1 MIEKFALFHAEPLPF
16 SNSGKLQKIA
26 HPILKEVQDYM
37 SALKPRAGSQYVLV
51 NAMGASEYY
60 GSNANGDWW
69 PEKALKHAPHTWKGV
84 PLVDIPLA
92 RTWPYGYPTFYQ
104 AKPFAHHKNSDPS
117 RGFGEVELAL
127 WNEPMHRVELVLRVD
142 EEKCTRF
149 GGTEFWEALLRGEH
163 PDVSMGARV
172 PYDTCFPAGTL
183 VRTSRG
189 NVPIES
195 VVPGDSVVSHT
206 GVLRRVTSTMQRDV
220 PSVVRVCASGLPS
233 ITATDNHPF
242 LVLRRESVRACKGTA
257 NGQRVRHTFERGSSV
272 CRRCGVSVSLEF
284 VWAAADTLRPGDYL
298 VVPVRTEEGAAPG
311 AHRAR
316 LLGYYLG
323 DGHIIQQR
331 RGRDKKGELR
341 TTGFAITVG
350 AHEEEHLDRV
360 LRTIESVQCANK
372 GRVYSSGEGRN
383 AFVVNVHDA
392 DTSAWL
398 VDKGGR
404 YSDGKRLA
412 DDVFTWPEEDKL
424 ELVAGYID
432 TDGSFDTASG
442 QVRVASVNRGLLLD
456 VQRLLLSIGV
466 VATVCFGGASSGY
479 AGGSPSWY
487 LVLSG
492 AQAARFV
499 GRSVKVK
506 DHETSTPSPQSFFY
520 GEYWCT
526 PIKGVSEI
534 DGETTVHNLS
544 VAVDESYIAEG
555 RAVHNCSIC
564 LDHKRYA
571 EALATFD
578 PKKHKHPGEAVL
590 EVHKKRPITGVSPTR
605 ATYCVH
611 ARTMMNKILPDGRKV
626 YVSND
631 FPKFF
636 DISFVKRGAD
646 RTAKVMLKIA
656 QDTRTGLY
664 LPEDYLGK
672 SRVQVPTC
680 LQKVASVDALDD
692 ISLVTHRDNGA
703 ALRDALLKHAFG
715 KHARIGKRSEMDKQ
729 IPAEDVVPLMTKR
742 EGDIPKDVLNELGK
756 HPLRDVAA
764 TTNAL
769 GIVLRPREF
778 QRITIVAGGRPDLAD
793 NLDRQGICF
802 GASGEEDMGDL
813 HHGNILSALLPLLLP
828 LLASRSAFSPAIER
842 RITLVLAP
850 EQGSKKQATSLS
862 SPVLS
867 KIAATYNGYRAMFS
881 ERLPTINEALTG
893 TKLGQKVASTG
904 DSNGSFVSHYTEQYA
919 RVAFLD
925 ECGRPGA

>member
-1 MIEKFALFHAEPLPF
+1 MSKV
-16 SNSGKLQKIA
+16 A
-26 HPILKEVQDYM
+26 HPLLPDVVNYM
-37 SALKPRAGSQYVLV
+37 EALKPARGSQYVLV

-69 PEKALKHAPHTWKGV
+69 PEKALKHAPENWVGV
-84 PLVDIPLA
+84 PLVDIPRA
-92 RTWPYGYPTFYQ
+92 REWPYGYPTFYM
-104 AKPFAHHKNSDPS
+104 ACPFAHHKNKDPS
-117 RGFGEVELAL
+117 RGFGCVELAA
-127 WNEPMHRVELVLRVD
+127 WNEPMHRVELVLRID
-142 EEKCTRF
+142 EEKCSKF
-149 GGTEFWEALLRGEH
+149 GGMEFWEALLRGEH

-571 EALATFD
+571 EALATYD

-590 EVHKKRPITGVSPTR
+590 EVHRRHPITGVSPTR

-611 ARTMMNKILPDGRKV
+611 ARNMMNKILPDGRKV

-631 FPKFF
+631 FPRFF

-656 QDTRTGLY
+656 EEGEYERYPGV
-664 LPEDYLGK
+664 
-672 SRVQVPTC
+672 SRIVRAYSIPTSD
-680 LQKVASVDALDD
+680 KTASDHSATIEHVRSAQTQLHDALF
-692 ISLVTHRDNGA
+692 
-703 ALRDALLKHAFG
+703 KQAFG
-715 KHARIGKRSEMDKQ
+715 KHARIGKKSEIDKQ
-729 IPAEDVVPLMTKR
+729 VPAEDVIPLLARKEQDLPDHILER
-742 EGDIPKDVLNELGK
+742 IGQHSLPDIS
-756 HPLRDVAA
+756 A
-764 TTNAL
+764 TTSAL

-778 QRITIVAGGRPDLAD
+778 QRVVLTQEGEPELA
-793 NLDRQGICF
+793 NRLHQHNVCF
-802 GASGEEDMGDL
+802 GASPHINRVPCEGGRVLQDL
-813 HHGNILSALLPLLLP
+813 LECLMPYVAQ
-828 LLASRSAFSPAIER
+828 RSCLSPAIER
-842 RITLVLAP
+842 RVVVVLYP
-850 EQGSKKQATSLS
+850 GSSEVKKATSLS

-867 KIAATYNGYRAMFS
+867 KIAATYNGYREMFHT
-881 ERLPTINEALTG
+881 RLSAIDEGLTG
-893 TKLGQKVASTG
+893 TALGQKLAAHGTS
-904 DSNGSFVSHYTEQYA
+904 SGSLVSKYTEHYA
-919 RVAFLD
+919 KVAFLD
-925 ECGRPGA
+925 ECGRSSA